1 MKENKSAR
9 ASRIAPNVFFQ
20 LPTPSSV
27 ALFRIAFGIVWLV
40 DAALKFLWLQPSD
53 MIALVQ
59 KASQGQPAWLHPWYN
74 FWTASLTATPT
85 AFLHGIGLIELSL
98 GLALVIGFL
107 RKTVYLCGIILSLM
121 IWSIVEGLGGP
132 YGPGSTDVGAAIM
145 YAFIFVAIIIVER
158 SSNYN
163 KYSLDALIERKSNG
177 WKHLAELYKDKS
189 SSTRPNE
196 FQTASETI
204 LPKVDS
210 LLVENVILSQQQ
222 QLPVTVEVFSDGSG
236 KPEDVEE
243 HMPAEESVSVIAA
256 SSNENWLIWYDIGF
270 FDVIYPISIT
280 EKRRPT
286 KFLKDHRLKGHSQ
299 RKDVMIPPISRHF
312 VEAMPK
318 F

>member
-1 MKENKSAR
+1 MKEKKSVVP
-9 ASRIAPNVFFQ
+9 SRTVPHVFIQ

-59 KASQGQPAWLHPWYN
+59 KVSQGQPAWLHSWYN
-74 FWTASLTATPT
+74 FWTASLTSTPT
-85 AFLHGIGLIELSL
+85 AFLHGIGLIELAL

-107 RKTVYLCGIILSLM
+107 RKTVYFGGILLSLM
-121 IWSIVEGLGGP
+121 IWSIVEGFGGP

-163 KYSLDALIERKSNG
+163 KYSLDALIERKLNG
-177 WKHLAELYKDKS
+177 WKHLAELYKDKHIS
-189 SSTRPNE
+189 PNE

-222 QLPVTVEVFSDGSG
+222 QLPVTVEVFSDGSR
-236 KPEDVEE
+236 KREDVEE
-243 HMPAEESVSVIAA
+243 EMPAEESVSVIAA
-256 SSNENWLIWYDIGF
+256 SSNENWSIWYDIDF

-299 RKDVMIPPISRHF
+299 RKDVMIPSISRHF